1 MDTDESELIGD
12 VTIKEA
18 PKEPPTDERCRG
30 KKKLKR
36 DGETV
41 TNAVGTSMFGGYC
54 RNWPGKGTD
63 HVGEGRCSLHDG
75 TFGTGKDNPNFEHGL
90 FSDVVRP
97 EDRGTLEAIE
107 DMETTAKLESTLNMQ
122 VLKLRRAIEG
132 MEDKDRAS
140 FLDVFQDMVDGSLG
154 ADGELDKQQLMYLAK
169 MLGQNDQAIREW
181 MDLIRKTAK
190 DLHKMQD
197 GETKNVNV
205 GVDSDE
211 LGELRDMADD
221 LF

>member
-75 TFGTGKDNPNFEHGL
+75 TFGTGEDNPNFEHGL

-97 EDRGTLEAIE
+97 EDRDTLEAIE

-132 MEDKDRAS
+132 LENEERAS
-140 FLDVFQDMVDGSLG
+140 FMDVFERVVEGSMKSG
-154 ADGELDKQQLMYLAK
+154 EGIDTADLQQLAQ

>member
-1 MDTDESELIGD
+1 MTDNNCGATNRSD
-12 VTIKEA
+12 
-18 PKEPPTDERCRG
+18 EPCGLPAG
-30 KKKLKR
+30 
-36 DGETV
+36 
-41 TNAVGTSMFGGYC
+41 
-54 RNWPGKGTD
+54 WGTD
-63 HVGEGRCSLHDG
+63 HVGEGRCKLHGGASLKGEDSPQ
-75 TFGTGKDNPNFEHGL
+75 FKHGL
-90 FSDVVRP
+90 YSDVVRD
-97 EDRGTLEAIE
+97 EDRETLAAIE

-132 MEDKDRAS
+132 MESEDRES
-140 FLDVFQDMVDGSLG
+140 FLDIFGRMVDGAAG
-154 ADGELDKQQLMYLAK
+154 ADGEIDAGQLQELAN
-169 MLGQNDQAIREW
+169 MLGQNDRAIREW